1 MRIQVSKKL
10 PSVSELVR
18 ILKSELPTHYSCKP
32 FGIGKKTILI
42 GRSTLVGAEVSINK
56 NHVSISSSPPSVFA
70 SFLLSLAFAETVI
83 LLLPIIFGE
92 GLPGPSKYLE
102 LEKEIGL
109 LIRNM
114 YQ

>member
-10 PSVSELVR
+10 PSVSELVK
-18 ILKSELPTHYSCKP
+18 ILKRELPPHYSCKP
-32 FGIGKKTILI
+32 FGIGKKSILI
-42 GRSTLVGAEVSINK
+42 GRSTLVGAEVSIDK
-56 NHVSISSSPPSVFA
+56 NQVSISSSPPSVFA